1 MNTESPNSVNPSV
14 WNTPEKPFD
23 YYSTNFDVYDADVM
37 CDGCKS
43 VFEWTDKEADS
54 GDDIPICSVVCY
66 NSYYDVEEE
75 EERYCDNEVCPYGG
89 YIYDEEL
96 EKYKGKEY
104 VCVGCETGKGLQER
118 EQEEDKDQHWGS
130 AMSILLYG
138 KEEEV
143 CSDCDRG
150 FGQLDANDVELTGE
164 GKYARCADCED
175 ERFSHMEDACDECG
189 DRVGRHAANVGTLG
203 MAICF
208 DCDSHGAMIENE

>member
-1 MNTESPNSVNPSV
+1 MNKSSEFQKSEESFNEECVGCNAPMSTETLSEEEFDEH
-14 WNTPEKPFD
+14 PEREIG
-23 YYSTNFDVYDADVM
+23 YDADGDWKCSDCRVQ
-37 CDGCKS
+37 CD
-43 VFEWTDKEADS
+43 ED
-54 GDDIPICSVVCY
+54 
-66 NSYYDVEEE
+66 

-150 FGQLDANDVELTGE
+150 FGQLDANDVEMLGE